1 MKSSYSP
8 SARRTPASGVR
19 STSGLAP
26 YSRTPSS
33 YSGRSTVNKRNPVL
47 VKVAISFSFSLSVLV
62 FLRLF
67 GYLCMQ
73 SANDKHLGVEFQSE
87 IRTLA
92 QVEHLNLVKFYGYL
106 EHEDER
112 IVLVEY
118 VTNGTLREHL
128 DCENG
133 IDASM
138 HENVIDPAA
147 RVDIAIDVAH
157 AVTYIIVAFN
167 VDLPIIHRNIKSSDI
182 LLTANFRA
190 KVADFGFARLAADRD
205 SGATRAIKKFAEGD
219 AIVILDPKPE
229 RSAANNLALEKILEL
244 ALQCLVPCRQSRPSM
259 SKCAEILWSI
269 RSMQSKLKRSA
280 ASDFTATDTEDNH
293 ASTGTEH
300 STS

>member
-33 YSGRSTVNKRNPVL
+33 YPGRST
-47 VKVAISFSFSLSVLV
+47 
-62 FLRLF
+62 
-67 GYLCMQ
+67 

-92 QVEHLNLVKFYGYL
+92 QVEHLNL
-106 EHEDER
+106 HEDER

-118 VTNGTLREHL
+118 VPNGTLREHL
-128 DCENG
+128 DCEFLATFLGLGANG
-133 IDASM
+133 IDAGM
-138 HENVIDPAA
+138 HENVIDLAV

-157 AVTYIIVAFN
+157 AVFFEGSQPESTCIKARASDTSLPLAETLSEISYQIIVAFH
-167 VDLPIIHRNIKSSDI
+167 VDLPIIHRDIKSSDT
-182 LLTANFRA
+182 LLTANFRSKA
-190 KVADFGFARLAADRD
+190 ADFGFARLAADRD
-205 SGATRAIKKFAEGD
+205 SGCHPQAKTEVKERIAAKWAQSFSLVYMQAIKKFAEGD

-244 ALQCLVPCRQSRPSM
+244 ALQCLAPGRQRF
-259 SKCAEILWSI
+259 L
-269 RSMQSKLKRSA
+269 
-280 ASDFTATDTEDNH
+280 N
-293 ASTGTEH
+293 
-300 STS
+300 